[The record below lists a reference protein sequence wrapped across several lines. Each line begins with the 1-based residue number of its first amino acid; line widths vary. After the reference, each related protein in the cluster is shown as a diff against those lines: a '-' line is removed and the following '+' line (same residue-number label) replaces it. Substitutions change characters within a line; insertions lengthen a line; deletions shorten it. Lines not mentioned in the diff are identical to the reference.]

1 MSLYYETISDEMKQ
15 VLLRLM
21 EIDEFDPFRLVGGT
35 SLSLQLGHRTSVDV
49 DFFAGGGFNTK
60 SIIGILES
68 SFGKSIFITRSL
80 QNGVS
85 AVINNVKLDIYDWK
99 VPFTKPARTI
109 DGIRLASIEDIFANK
124 CEALI
129 DRRSEKD
136 FCDIGE
142 ILKSF
147 QINDL
152 VTTLHQRY
160 PFISLGAVSSIL
172 VKESIIVRDETIK
185 LLRENSFEKYS
196 SVVKMKL
203 KEYEESIEDIKRAGG
218 EKRDQ
223 KIRDLI
229 EQKRKNRKQ

>member
-1 MSLYYETISDEMKQ
+1 MSLYYDTISDEMKE
-15 VLLRLM
+15 VLIQLM
-21 EIDEFDPFRLVGGT
+21 EIDEFHPFRLVGGT
-35 SLSLQLGHRTSVDV
+35 SLSLQLGHRKSVDV
-49 DFFAGGGFNTK
+49 DFFAGGGFSTK

-68 SFGKSIFITRSL
+68 SFGNSIFITRSL

-85 AVINNVKLDIYDWK
+85 AVIDNVKVDIYDWK
-99 VPFTKPARTI
+99 VPFAKPARII

-147 QINDL
+147 QMNDL
-152 VTTLHQRY
+152 ITTLRQRY

-196 SVVKMKL
+196 SVIKMKL
-203 KEYEESIEDIKRAGG
+203 KEYEESIEEIKRAGS

-223 KIRDLI
+223 KIRSLI
-229 EQKRKNRKQ
+229 EQKRKK